1 MDNYD
6 NFIFYGSWRKVLE
19 GIASSQGKD
28 YAKEVLWNIMLMS
41 TAGDIETDDPFIIN
55 FIEGVILPVVDAAR
69 ERYDRAKK
77 GGQKGGRPALLTEEQ
92 NKEIAAMR
100 SQGLKQ
106 TEIAKA
112 FDVSVD
118 TIRRSSGWQNWQN
131 YLAKPAKV
139 LPVLQ
144 GEKQQNL
151 AKPSSKTQ
159 KPYTYNYIYNYKD
172 IDTYT
177 PSSLSS
183 ERDSA
188 RSVLCLPF
196 GMYDSKERVEYYMEK
211 YPGNK
216 EQVKEKIKETDNN
229 YLEVEKWIQ
238 EEYSIDF
245 VRSAPLK

>member
-118 TIRRSSGWQNWQN
+118 TIRRSFGWQNWQN

-139 LPVLQ
+139 LPVLL

-151 AKPSSKTQ
+151 AKPSSKMQ
-159 KPYTYNYIYNYKD
+159 NPYKYIYNYNYK
-172 IDTYT
+172 DTYT
-177 PSSLSS
+177 SAALPAGSPSDRTTLI
-183 ERDSA
+183 
-188 RSVLCLPF
+188 LPF
-196 GMYDSKERVEYYMEK
+196 GMYDSKERVEFYITQ
-211 YPGNK
+211 YPCNK
-216 EQVKEKIKETDNN
+216 GQVEEKIKETNGN
-229 YLEVEKWIQ
+229 YLEVEKWIS
-238 EEYSIDF
+238 ETFSIDF
-245 VRSAPLK
+245 VRSAPSK

>member
-100 SQGLKQ
+100 SQGNKW
-106 TEIAKA
+106 K
-112 FDVSVD
+112 
-118 TIRRSSGWQNWQN
+118 
-131 YLAKPAKV
+131 
-139 LPVLQ
+139 
-144 GEKQQNL
+144 
-151 AKPSSKTQ
+151 
-159 KPYTYNYIYNYKD
+159 
-172 IDTYT
+172 
-177 PSSLSS
+177 LS
-183 ERDSA
+183 
-188 RSVLCLPF
+188 
-196 GMYDSKERVEYYMEK
+196 
-211 YPGNK
+211 
-216 EQVKEKIKETDNN
+216 
-229 YLEVEKWIQ
+229 
-238 EEYSIDF
+238 
-245 VRSAPLK
+245 

>member
-118 TIRRSSGWQNWQN
+118 TIRRSFGWQNWQN

-139 LPVLQ
+139 LPVLL

-151 AKPSSKTQ
+151 AKCKT
-159 KPYTYNYIYNYKD
+159 PINIYIIIIIKIPIRLRLFLPEAPPTGQLLFFLLVCMIVKNELNF
-172 IDTYT
+172 I
-177 PSSLSS
+177 S
-183 ERDSA
+183 
-188 RSVLCLPF
+188 RSIHVI
-196 GMYDSKERVEYYMEK
+196 RVK
-211 YPGNK
+211 
-216 EQVKEKIKETDNN
+216 
-229 YLEVEKWIQ
+229 
-238 EEYSIDF
+238 
-245 VRSAPLK
+245 